1 MRAYDFVLLPLPEI
15 LEQIGYTIKREKSSQ
30 RHITM
35 SSPNGDMIVI
45 TRQSNAHYL
54 YFNPFNEHDKG
65 NIHHFCKNRKINIKE
80 LLQGKKITQSY
91 ELIATELKNNEIQAA
106 INFKSLKS
114 INLSSKNSAVRGNYL
129 RKRGIKEELFTQYN
143 IKIDNRNNVCFPTYI
158 YEKNL
163 NAKDL
168 SLCGYTA
175 KLNQPITKDR
185 EGKDYAKALKTLSF
199 GKKGLE
205 ILKSHNT
212 KSLKEITFLIITE
225 SSIDSL
231 SVLQLQ
237 KLEPKHTLLCATGG
251 TITEK
256 TKEAISFLLSSAEKN
271 LQVILA
277 FDNDTQGKK
286 FNAQMKKIT
295 QSYEIQTQI
304 LIPKNKDFN
313 EDLTQTL

>member
-1 MRAYDFVLLPLPEI
+1 MEI
-15 LEQIGYTIKREKSSQ
+15 L
-30 RHITM
+30 
-35 SSPNGDMIVI
+35 
-45 TRQSNAHYL
+45 A
-54 YFNPFNEHDKG
+54 
-65 NIHHFCKNRKINIKE
+65 
-80 LLQGKKITQSY
+80 
-91 ELIATELKNNEIQAA
+91 
-106 INFKSLKS
+106 
-114 INLSSKNSAVRGNYL
+114 
-129 RKRGIKEELFTQYN
+129 
-143 IKIDNRNNVCFPTYI
+143 
-158 YEKNL
+158 
-163 NAKDL
+163 
-168 SLCGYTA
+168 
-175 KLNQPITKDR
+175 
-185 EGKDYAKALKTLSF
+185 
-199 GKKGLE
+199 E
-205 ILKSHNT
+205 ILKARST

-286 FNAQMKKIT
+286 FNTQMKKIT